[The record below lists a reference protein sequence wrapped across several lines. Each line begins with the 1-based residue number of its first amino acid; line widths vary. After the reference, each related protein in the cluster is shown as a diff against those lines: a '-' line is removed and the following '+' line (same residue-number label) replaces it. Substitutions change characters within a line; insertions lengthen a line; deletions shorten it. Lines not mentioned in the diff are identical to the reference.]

1 MISDP
6 RRAAFLALAFFCACS
21 SDTAGRPL
29 LASPGLPAPEL
40 RLAEIMQGP
49 PPELRGWSDLGGR
62 AAVLNFWAP
71 RCTACPA
78 RIADLNALASA
89 FAGRA
94 LAFVHITDA
103 GRDQAAR
110 FIEHHPVKGLVSP
123 GAPPELLA
131 AFRVYDLPCTV
142 LVTSSSE
149 VFAFAGPGGVSEE
162 MLSALLA
169 GGPRPAEG
177 HGPEACLPRKEER

>member
-6 RRAAFLALAFFCACS
+6 RRAAFLALLFLCACS
-21 SDTAGRPL
+21 PDTARRPL

-40 RLAEIMQGP
+40 RLPELMQGP
-49 PPELRGWSDLGGR
+49 PPELRGWRDLGGR

-71 RCTACPA
+71 RCAACPA
-78 RIADLNALASA
+78 RIAELNALAAA

-103 GRDQAAR
+103 GRDRTAR
-110 FIEHHPVKGLVSP
+110 FLEDHPVKGLAAP
-123 GAPPELLA
+123 GASPEVFA

-142 LVTSSSE
+142 LVTASSE
-149 VFAFAGPGGVSEE
+149 VFAFAGPGEVTAE
-162 MLSALLA
+162 LISALLA
-169 GGPRPAEG
+169 GGPGPAGE
-177 HGPEACLPRKEER
+177 HGPEACRPRREGK

>member
-1 MISDP
+1 MTSDP

-40 RLAEIMQGP
+40 RLAEVMQGP
-49 PPELRGWSDLGGR
+49 PPELRGWKDLGGR
-62 AAVLNFWAP
+62 SAVLHFWAP
-71 RCTACPA
+71 RCAACPA
-78 RIADLNALASA
+78 EMEKLDSLASA

-103 GRDQAAR
+103 GRDQVSR
-110 FIEHHPVKGLVSP
+110 FLEDRPVKGLVAP
-123 GAPPELLA
+123 GAPPELFA

-142 LVTSSSE
+142 LVTASSE
-149 VFAFAGPGGVSEE
+149 VFAFAGPGDVTPEL
-162 MLSALLA
+162 LSVLLA
-169 GGPRPAEG
+169 GGPRPAEE
-177 HGPEACLPRKEER
+177 HGPGACVPGREAR